1 LISYRDRPTHHIA
14 LLGLAV
20 GAAYALTIV
29 LTLELCVALYQPA
42 EFSTFNSVAVLAGI
56 TGLIGFSNPRRHAV
70 GNASMMVHDF
80 GTIMRV
86 WLGVFFLALFSLYLT
101 KSAADF
107 SRVVMTMW
115 LFAVPISLA
124 LTSLLCRWWVLRL
137 YAAHGRR
144 RTAVFV
150 GFSEDAQRLSES
162 FRDAE
167 MLGVITLG
175 YFDNRLTTRR
185 ADTGLLR
192 LGNLMDASVWFE
204 NNPVD
209 IVFISLAHVCSKD
222 IARVVDA
229 LCDSVVSVYF
239 VPESSLFGLG
249 RMQYGDIAGTPVMV
263 AYETPFIGVTQLLKR
278 FVDVILSSLILLL
291 LSPLLL
297 CIAVGVKLSSPGPV
311 LFRQMRYG
319 VGGQRIEVFKFRS
332 MRHDSLP
339 QGGEVRQ
346 ATVGDTRITP
356 FGRLLRKTSLDELPQ
371 FFNVLSGSMSIVGPR
386 PHAVQHNELYRKKVK
401 GYMLRHKVRPGITGW
416 AQIHGLRGETDTL
429 DKMRRRIEY
438 DLHYIRNWSLALDI
452 EIILRTVPV
461 VFKDRNAY

>member
-1 LISYRDRPTHHIA
+1 MISYLDRPTHHA
-14 LLGLAV
+14 TLLGLAV
-20 GAAYALTIV
+20 GVAYALTIV
-29 LTLELCVALYQPA
+29 LTLELCVAAYQPA
-42 EFSTFNSVAVLAGI
+42 EFSTFDVVAVLAGM
-56 TGLIGFSNPRRHAV
+56 TGLIGFSDPRRHAV
-70 GNASMMVHDF
+70 SNTSMMVHDF
-80 GTIMRV
+80 GTIVRV
-86 WLGVFFLALFSLYLT
+86 WIGIFFIALLSLYLT

-107 SRVVMTMW
+107 SRVVMMMW
-115 LFAVPISLA
+115 LLATPISLA
-124 LTSLLCRWWVLRL
+124 LTSLLCRRWVLRL
-137 YAAHGRR
+137 YAARGRR

-150 GFSEDAQRLSES
+150 GFSENAQRLSES

-167 MLGVITLG
+167 IFGVTSSG
-175 YFDNRLTTRR
+175 YFDDRLVTRH
-185 ADTGLLR
+185 ADTELLR
-192 LGNLMDASVWFE
+192 LGNLMDVTAWLE
-204 NNPVD
+204 KNPVD
-209 IVFISLAHVCSKD
+209 IVFISLIHVRSGD
-222 IARVVDA
+222 IALVVDA

-249 RMQYGDIAGTPVMV
+249 HMQYGEIAGTPVMV

-297 CIAVGVKLSSPGPV
+297 CIAVGVKFSSPGPV

-319 VGGQRIEVFKFRS
+319 VGGQRIEVLKFRS
-332 MRHDSLP
+332 MRHDALP
-339 QGGEVRQ
+339 QDGEVRQ
-346 ATVGDTRITP
+346 ATVGDARVAP

-386 PHAVQHNELYRKKVK
+386 PHAVQHNELYRKKIK

-438 DLHYIRNWSLALDI
+438 DLYYIRNWSLVMDI
-452 EIILRTVPV
+452 KIILRTVPV
-461 VFKDRNAY
+461 VFKNRNVY